1 MSVPP
6 PAPEMANMAKWRKC
20 QLMGPVLGVAWP
32 EGTPCTPTRALGV
45 DAPNTAHGAAEK
57 WTPRVRR
64 ASRGP
69 FEECWFGPWGCLPG
83 LLAAWNRLR
92 MGQSGQNGTMK
103 AWEGPTKNGLLGP
116 CTSLTKAR
124 ELS

>member
-1 MSVPP
+1 
-6 PAPEMANMAKWRKC
+6 
-20 QLMGPVLGVAWP
+20 MGPILGVAWP

-45 DAPNTAHGAAEK
+45 DAPTTAHGVAEK

-92 MGQSGQNGTMK
+92 MGQSGQDGTMK

-116 CTSLTKAR
+116 CTSLNR
-124 ELS
+124 VFGLSNAFSGSPLTYTSEQKR

>member
-1 MSVPP
+1 M
-6 PAPEMANMAKWRKC
+6 
-20 QLMGPVLGVAWP
+20 
-32 EGTPCTPTRALGV
+32 
-45 DAPNTAHGAAEK
+45 DAPTTAHGVAKK

-92 MGQSGQNGTMK
+92 MGQSGQSGTMK
-103 AWEGPTKNGLLGP
+103 AWEGPTKNGLLGR
-116 CTSLTKAR
+116 CTSLSYTHTKDNSKRQIKHLLSLSTLTAGDEGER
-124 ELS
+124 EIYSREI